1 MSNQQ
6 SSDTDAA
13 DWIDLRIFEDG
24 PLAHDTATAI
34 LAMEYDCVLV
44 DIARG
49 VSVIGAGSEVDP
61 ESPQARPPL
70 ELVPVPELSVG
81 PAFVPAESEAEA
93 ELRRAAGGPWALRVP
108 ADQHAELAEVLDMII
123 EERDTFEGRISTR
136 RSLRTRVMQVVFA
149 LFGLLLLVHVFFTVM
164 RGI

>member
-1 MSNQQ
+1 MEP
-6 SSDTDAA
+6 DIA
-13 DWIDLRIFEDG
+13 DWIELRAFEDG

-34 LAMEYDCVLV
+34 LAMEYDCSLV
-44 DIARG
+44 DTARG
-49 VSVIGAGSEVDP
+49 LVVVGAGSEIDP

-81 PAFVPAESEAEA
+81 PAFVPAESETQSAH
-93 ELRRAAGGPWALRVP
+93 RRAAGGPWSLRVP

-136 RSLRTRVMQVVFA
+136 RNLRTRVMQVVFA
-149 LFGLLLLVHVFFTVM
+149 AFGLLLLAYVFLTVL